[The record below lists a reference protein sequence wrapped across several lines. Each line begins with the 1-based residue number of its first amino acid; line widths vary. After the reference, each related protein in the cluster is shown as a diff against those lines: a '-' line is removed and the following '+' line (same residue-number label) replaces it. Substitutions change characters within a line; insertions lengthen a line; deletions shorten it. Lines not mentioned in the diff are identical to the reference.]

1 MVGPVPETV
10 REECGA
16 GRTNPHMKLISLSIA
31 VLLASGICFSLFV
44 RPQAI
49 PAASGHTFELAKAT
63 KGRPTTK
70 KPRKSRKKSSQNG

>member
-31 VLLASGICFSLFV
+31 VLLASGTCFSLFV
-44 RPQAI
+44 QPQAI
-49 PAASGHTFELAKAT
+49 PAAGGHTLELAKAT

-70 KPRKSRKKSSQNG
+70 KPRKSRKKSAQEA